1 MMSQSVNQQVSQP
14 SHLSTVTKA
23 PMLENEYEELMYQIE
38 SMRGNSQLK
47 QAKKEELALIAE
59 GLLNEQKNK
68 EELWEKMQIRK
79 KEELSN
85 RALGTIKATEKMLE
99 DNLEKKS
106 LDKKALKGLLWKNF
120 ANRIGD

>member
-1 MMSQSVNQQVSQP
+1 
-14 SHLSTVTKA
+14 
-23 PMLENEYEELMYQIE
+23 MLENEYEELMYQIE

-59 GLLNEQKNK
+59 ELLNEQKNK
-68 EELWEKMQIRK
+68 EELWEKMQVRK

-85 RALGTIKATEKMLE
+85 RALGTNKATEKML
-99 DNLEKKS
+99 DKVEKKR

>member
-1 MMSQSVNQQVSQP
+1 
-14 SHLSTVTKA
+14 
-23 PMLENEYEELMYQIE
+23 MLENEYEELMYQIE

-59 GLLNEQKNK
+59 ELLNEQKNK
-68 EELWEKMQIRK
+68 EELWEKMQVRK
-79 KEELSN
+79 MEELSN
-85 RALGTIKATEKMLE
+85 RALGTNKATEKML
-99 DNLEKKS
+99 DNVEKKR